1 MEMLVERK
9 MFFSLEHFVMMAAH
23 YPWPALSSFR
33 RRSVGPC
40 PLVEFT
46 LNLLG
51 GSSLS
56 SLTLRQSPMSVAS
69 EQCGMVGTMPTR
81 TTSKDKDHAIRD
93 TFE

>member
-1 MEMLVERK
+1 MNVYCIALV
-9 MFFSLEHFVMMAAH
+9 AADL
-23 YPWPALSSFR
+23 YGR
-33 RRSVGPC
+33 C

-51 GSSLS
+51 GNSLS

-81 TTSKDKDHAIRD
+81 TTSKDKDHAITQSYDR
-93 TFE
+93 